1 MRLWDVPGRRPWAT
15 LTGHTNA
22 VSGVAF
28 APDGRTV
35 ASSSNDS
42 TVRLWDLD
50 VRARLDRICRLR
62 RAVGPQELEALMPG
76 LPVTLSTACVRP

>member
-1 MRLWDVPGRRPWAT
+1 M
-15 LTGHTNA
+15 
-22 VSGVAF
+22 VAF

-35 ASSSNDS
+35 ASSSNDG

-50 VRARLDRICRLR
+50 VRARLDRNCRLR